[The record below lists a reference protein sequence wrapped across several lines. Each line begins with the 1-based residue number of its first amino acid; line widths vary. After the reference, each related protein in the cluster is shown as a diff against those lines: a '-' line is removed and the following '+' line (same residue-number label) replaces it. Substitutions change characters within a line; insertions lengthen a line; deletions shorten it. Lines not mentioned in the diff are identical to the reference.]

1 MLAAVALWLPGSV
14 LAQTNRWAGSRSCR
28 ECHEKFYQLWSTSYH
43 GLAMQPYTAEL
54 ARTKLTPQKDE
65 ITAAKYRF
73 LADIQKGAV
82 TERSPQGEKQYPI
95 AQVMG
100 GKNVYY
106 FLTPLERGWLQVLPL
121 AYDVRRREWFDTTA
135 SAMRHFGDRRD
146 EALYW
151 KERQLTFNT
160 SCFGCHVSQL
170 SKNYDLKDDS
180 YQTKWAE
187 PGINCETCHGPSA
200 AHAQL
205 FREMPTNHPAPADL
219 KLIAMSTLSIEQRNA
234 TCAPCHAKMSPVTM
248 NFAPGDR
255 YFDHFDLSGYEN
267 ADFYPDGRDLGENY
281 TYTQWRVSPCAKSG
295 QLDCIHCHTSSG
307 RYKFSEPAKAN
318 DACLPCHEERV
329 KNAVAHTHHEAGTLG
344 NECISCHMPMTEF
357 ARMRRTDHSMRPPTP
372 ATTLAYNSPNACN
385 ICHTNK
391 DAAWADKLVREWRK
405 RDYQKAVLERAA
417 LIAAARKQDWKKL
430 PDILA
435 YLARPDREE
444 VQTASLVRLLAD
456 CPSDDK
462 WPALRKLMADPSP
475 LVRASAAEALGQRL
489 DQANVAALLKAAGD
503 DYRLVRVRAATSLAP
518 IPDESLPEDQRA
530 PVRAALA
537 ELMDSMNSRPD
548 DMASHY
554 NLGNFHMSR
563 SQMPQAIGEFE
574 TASRLQPDALPPYV
588 NCALAYNALGQNDKA
603 ETSLR
608 RALSLDP
615 TNAAANLNLAMLL
628 AEMNKLSEADQAF
641 RVVLKADPKSAQAAY
656 NLGILVSKD
665 RPAEAISW
673 CQKAAALRP
682 DVPKYAYTLAF
693 FQKQE
698 GKTNDAIQTLE
709 KLIEQAPPHAEA
721 YALLVQIYEE
731 QKNAAA
737 ALLVCRRAVS
747 NEKLSEQERYRF
759 QARLQPLTP
768 N

>member
-1 MLAAVALWLPGSV
+1 
-14 LAQTNRWAGSRSCR
+14 
-28 ECHEKFYQLWSTSYH
+28 
-43 GLAMQPYTAEL
+43 
-54 ARTKLTPQKDE
+54 
-65 ITAAKYRF
+65 
-73 LADIQKGAV
+73 
-82 TERSPQGEKQYPI
+82 
-95 AQVMG
+95 
-100 GKNVYY
+100 
-106 FLTPLERGWLQVLPL
+106 
-121 AYDVRRREWFDTTA
+121 
-135 SAMRHFGDRRD
+135 
-146 EALYW
+146 
-151 KERQLTFNT
+151 
-160 SCFGCHVSQL
+160 
-170 SKNYDLKDDS
+170 
-180 YQTKWAE
+180 
-187 PGINCETCHGPSA
+187 
-200 AHAQL
+200 
-205 FREMPTNHPAPADL
+205 
-219 KLIAMSTLSIEQRNA
+219 
-234 TCAPCHAKMSPVTM
+234 
-248 NFAPGDR
+248 
-255 YFDHFDLSGYEN
+255 
-267 ADFYPDGRDLGENY
+267 
-281 TYTQWRVSPCAKSG
+281 
-295 QLDCIHCHTSSG
+295 
-307 RYKFSEPAKAN
+307 
-318 DACLPCHEERV
+318 
-329 KNAVAHTHHEAGTLG
+329 
-344 NECISCHMPMTEF
+344 
-357 ARMRRTDHSMRPPTP
+357 MRRTDHSMRPPTP